1 MSECDSSQIHLFSSL
16 PVHSNAILSYS
27 FPSSS
32 LSVCSDP
39 LIFPAFAVSPLLPL
53 LLQTCCSCSVV
64 SSGMISSVVWCKE
77 GLKQQLRLAARA
89 WAASQP
95 QGIAPHVPFG
105 TNLFVF
111 QKKPTG
117 DSPQVWWWWWWG
129 SGQCKW
135 PALFLIPKAW
145 RNGATQKLPL
155 NH

>member
-1 MSECDSSQIHLFSSL
+1 MWFFPDTFILLLTSPLKCHPSLFLSFLFSFCLLRST
-16 PVHSNAILSYS
+16 S
-27 FPSSS
+27 FPGLCCFTSPPSSPS
-32 LSVCSDP
+32 
-39 LIFPAFAVSPLLPL
+39 
-53 LLQTCCSCSVV
+53 TCCSCSVV

-77 GLKQQLRLAARA
+77 GLKQQLRLAAGA

-95 QGIAPHVPFG
+95 QGIAPRVPFG
-105 TNLFVF
+105 TNFFVF

-117 DSPQVWWWWWWG
+117 DSSQVWWWWWWG